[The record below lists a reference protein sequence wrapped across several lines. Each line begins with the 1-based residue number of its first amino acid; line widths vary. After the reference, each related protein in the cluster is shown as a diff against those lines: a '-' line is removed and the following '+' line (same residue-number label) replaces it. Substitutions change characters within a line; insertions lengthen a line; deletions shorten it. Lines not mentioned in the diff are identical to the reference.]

1 LEYELVLQDG
11 YSNAAGS
18 ISFPHGECGSPAGG
32 VNLTRKRLN
41 EARQQAIGSTACG
54 SFNS

>member
-1 LEYELVLQDG
+1 MATQTQQ
-11 YSNAAGS
+11 AAY
-18 ISFPHGECGSPAGG
+18 SFPHGECGSPAGG